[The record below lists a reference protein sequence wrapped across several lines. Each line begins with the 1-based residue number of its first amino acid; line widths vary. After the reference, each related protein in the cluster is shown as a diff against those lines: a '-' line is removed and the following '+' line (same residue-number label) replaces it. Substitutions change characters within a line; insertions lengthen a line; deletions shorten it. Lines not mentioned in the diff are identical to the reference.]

1 MAVHVAYV
9 TPTPVVNGTPIDKLT
24 ATIKEMMVADTE
36 MRMVPDDDIPNTT
49 DKPTV
54 KDYIEAE
61 NAAGFSVKSVTN
73 TMVVTES

>member
-9 TPTPVVNGTPIDKLT
+9 TPTPVINGVPIDKST

-36 MRMVPDDDIPNTT
+36 MRMVPDDDIPNTAS
-49 DKPTV
+49 KPTV

-61 NAAGFSVKSVTN
+61 NGDGYSVKSLTN
-73 TMVVTES
+73 TMVITES